1 MKNAIASTSSIFK
14 QLVFDMKY
22 PPPPPSCHFSNACRV
37 LAKKEVSLL
46 RSSLSHS
53 PFFTKDLEQN
63 FLSPVL
69 SNTLNFLAT
78 KLHVYK
84 IVDAVHRKRTH
95 YTVNTCS
102 KQDFISSTL
111 LAIVALILKVARNS
125 FQTFHFITLDGSM
138 WFRYQMTMC
147 VT

>member
-1 MKNAIASTSSIFK
+1 MLYLGFNCLLTGILMLEILFFVGWVKF
-14 QLVFDMKY
+14 LVI
-22 PPPPPSCHFSNACRV
+22 CRV

-69 SNTLNFLAT
+69 SNALNFLAT

-125 FQTFHFITLDGSM
+125 FQTFHFITLDGLM
-138 WFRYQMTMC
+138 WFRYQLTMC